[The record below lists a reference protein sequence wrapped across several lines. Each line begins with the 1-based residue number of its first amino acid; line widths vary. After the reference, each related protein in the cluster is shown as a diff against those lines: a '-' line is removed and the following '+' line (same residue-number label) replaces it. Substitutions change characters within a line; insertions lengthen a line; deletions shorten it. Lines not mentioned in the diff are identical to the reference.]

1 MRIVVVLALVAAFV
15 VAKFWYDRRTASLAD
30 RSSLDQPSVPDRLR
44 GPGRT
49 WIVFSTEFC
58 ATCGPVTERIR
69 ALHPADTV
77 HKVMVEKESTLA
89 DAFTVR
95 TAPTLLE
102 VDSVGRV
109 THSVAG
115 AEAVL
120 RHVDALGSASTSA

>member
-1 MRIVVVLALVAAFV
+1 MRVAVVLALVVTFA
-15 VAKFWYDRRTASLAD
+15 VAKLWYDRRLTALAD
-30 RSSLDQPSVPDRLR
+30 RSSASLPSLPDRLR

-69 ALHPADTV
+69 ALHPDDTV
-77 HKVMVEKESTLA
+77 HKVLVEHESALA
-89 DAFTVR
+89 EAFAVR

-102 VDSVGRV
+102 VDGSGSV

-120 RHVDALGSASTSA
+120 RHVDALAVTP